1 MRRLFDP
8 IKLAAL
14 GFALS
19 LLAAWQLLAD
29 AHLISPIFFPSP
41 MLRFRC
47 CSIGSSTAHSGCRS
61 RRPVCA

>member
-14 GFALS
+14 GFALL

-29 AHLISPIFFPSP
+29 AHLI
-41 MLRFRC
+41 
-47 CSIGSSTAHSGCRS
+47 
-61 RRPVCA
+61 